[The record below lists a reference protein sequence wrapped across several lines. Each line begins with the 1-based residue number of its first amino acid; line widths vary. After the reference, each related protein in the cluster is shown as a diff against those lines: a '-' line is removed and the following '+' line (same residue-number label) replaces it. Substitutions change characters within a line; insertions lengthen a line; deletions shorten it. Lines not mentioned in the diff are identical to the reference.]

1 MKDTMTLKDGTIIE
15 LEAGASLGNI
25 MVNAEDRA
33 AMVEIWGKLTAE
45 NLKEVIIK
53 NGDGVVVGTYED
65 LILVSETSKIE
76 VDGTVKT
83 SYHLREKTEQEKE
96 MEALKASQE
105 VQDGA
110 ISDLGAVTSALAEQ
124 IEGGEV

>member
-1 MKDTMTLKDGTIIE
+1 MKDTMILKDGTTIE

-33 AMVEIWGKLTAE
+33 AMVETWEKLTAE
-45 NLKEVIIK
+45 NLKEVTIK
-53 NGDGVVVGTYED
+53 NGAGVVAGTYVD
-65 LILVSETSKIE
+65 LVLVSETSKIE
-76 VDGTVKT
+76 ADGIVKT
-83 SYHLREKTEQEKE
+83 SYHLREKTDQEKE
-96 MEALKASQE
+96 MEALKESQE

-124 IEGGEV
+124 IEGGEE

>member
-1 MKDTMTLKDGTIIE
+1 MKDTMILKDGTTIE

-33 AMVEIWGKLTAE
+33 AMVETWEKLTDE
-45 NLKEVIIK
+45 NLKEVTIK
-53 NGDGVVVGTYED
+53 NGAGVVAGTYAD
-65 LILVSETSKIE
+65 LVLVSETSKIE
-76 VDGTVKT
+76 TDGIVKT
-83 SYHLREKTEQEKE
+83 SYHLREKTDQEKE
-96 MEALKASQE
+96 MEVLKASQE

-124 IEGGEV
+124 IEGGEE

>member
-1 MKDTMTLKDGTIIE
+1 MKDTMILKDGTTIE

-33 AMVEIWGKLTAE
+33 AMVETWEKLTAE
-45 NLKEVIIK
+45 NLKEVTIK
-53 NGDGVVVGTYED
+53 NGAGVVAGTYAD
-65 LILVSETSKIE
+65 LVLVSETSKIE
-76 VDGTVKT
+76 TDGTVKT
-83 SYHLREKTEQEKE
+83 SYNLREKTDQEKE
-96 MEALKASQE
+96 MEALKESQE

-124 IEGGEV
+124 IEGGEA

>member
-1 MKDTMTLKDGTIIE
+1 
-15 LEAGASLGNI
+15 